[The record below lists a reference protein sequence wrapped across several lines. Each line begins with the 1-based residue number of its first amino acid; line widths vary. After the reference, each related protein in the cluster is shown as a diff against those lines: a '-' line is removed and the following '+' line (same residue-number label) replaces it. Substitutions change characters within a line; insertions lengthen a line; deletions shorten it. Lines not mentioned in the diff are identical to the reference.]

1 MKLISEI
8 KEISSAENIFFT
20 IGNFD
25 GVHLGHQQFLKT
37 VRDEAKA
44 SNAKF
49 VVVTFVPHPS
59 FVLKNQHSFLLNTY
73 EDRRVFLESLGV
85 DFLYEIDFNRDFST
99 LKPGDFLDRYLFSH
113 KGIRKV
119 FLGHD
124 FAFGANKSG
133 DFHFVEEYCRQK
145 NVALTIQNEY
155 KFNNKNVSSSVIRN
169 LIKGG
174 DLVDVP
180 KLLGREFTITG
191 RVIKGA
197 GRGKQIGFPTANL
210 GYDKECLVPANGVY
224 ITKTYFKEMMY
235 YSVTN
240 VGKNPT
246 FNTGNEIHLETH
258 LLDFNVDIY
267 GEKIS
272 VSFVEK
278 LRDEK
283 KFSSVNE
290 LIQQIKADVVVAR
303 EHFKI

>member
-1 MKLISEI
+1 MKLINDINEIPNSEKI
-8 KEISSAENIFFT
+8 YFT

-37 VRDEAKA
+37 VHEEAA
-44 SNAKF
+44 SSNSKF
-49 VVVTFVPHPS
+49 VVVTFVPHPA

-73 EDRRVFLESLGV
+73 EDRRSFLETLGV
-85 DFLYEIDFNRDFST
+85 DYLYEIDFNRDFST
-99 LKPGDFLDRYLFSH
+99 LTPGGFLDNYLFRH
-113 KGIRKV
+113 PGIKKI

-133 DFHFVEEYCRQK
+133 DFHFVEEYCRLK

-155 KFNNKNVSSSVIRN
+155 KFNGQNVSSSVIRN
-169 LIKGG
+169 LIVTGN
-174 DLVDVP
+174 LENVP
-180 KLLGREFTITG
+180 KLLGREFSISG

-210 GYDKECLVPANGVY
+210 GYEKECLVPANGVY
-224 ITKTYFKEMMY
+224 ITKTYFKEMTY
-235 YSVTN
+235 FSVTN

-272 VSFVEK
+272 VSFIKK

-290 LIQQIKADVVVAR
+290 LIQQIKADVQVAR
-303 EHFKI
+303 EYFKI

>member
-1 MKLISEI
+1 MKLINDI
-8 KEISSAENIFFT
+8 KEIASNEDVFFT

-25 GVHLGHQQFLKT
+25 GVHLGHQQFLRT
-37 VRDEAKA
+37 VRDEAIAAK
-44 SNAKF
+44 AKF

-99 LKPGDFLDRYLFSH
+99 LKPGDFLDKYLFSH
-113 KGIRKV
+113 KGIKKV

-169 LIKGG
+169 LITSG
-174 DLVDVP
+174 DLADVP

-210 GYDKECLVPANGVY
+210 GYEKECLVPANGVY
-224 ITKTYFKEMMY
+224 ITKTFFKEMMY

-258 LLDFNVDIY
+258 LLDFNIDIY